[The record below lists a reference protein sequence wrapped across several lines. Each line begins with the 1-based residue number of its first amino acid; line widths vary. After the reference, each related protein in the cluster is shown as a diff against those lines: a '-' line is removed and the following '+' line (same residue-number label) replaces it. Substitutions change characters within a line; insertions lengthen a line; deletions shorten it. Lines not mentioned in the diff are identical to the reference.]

1 MGGFLSKKGLSS
13 QDSSPLE
20 MAALGR
26 PFQVG
31 MLYDCRT
38 DSLIPDVTLWDLEN
52 LKKDLK
58 MKPQKNTQ
66 VNIIT
71 LDSLDEKTSILNMT
85 TSLKASFLCGLIE
98 VDGAAKYLNDTK
110 SSKRQSRVTLHYST
124 TTRMEQ
130 LTMSHLGNQNVVYP
144 EVFEQKSA
152 THVVTGV
159 LYGAQAFFVFDQWD
173 SKEEENQHSKGKL
186 ETLIQKYI
194 SVDGKRALKMT
205 DADKETA
212 DHLNFTFYGDFL
224 LDHNPTSFLDAM
236 QIYNNLP
243 KHIDEDDK
251 LAVPVQVW
259 LYPLKHLNSQ
269 AAQLVQEISVALVS
283 KSQEVLEELDE
294 HIMRCNDIMKDG
306 VVNNFTIIRK
316 NANDFK
322 SILNQFKNTFQKELA
337 RILPNIRGGDASE
350 GELANIL
357 KKKEESPFKKFVITT
372 WLDKREKEI
381 TMLRSFFNRINEIKL
396 DIVINDL
403 DTLIYNTSIKNIVC
417 LTFTSL
423 HVCQS
428 YMSEMERYLQAPSR
442 KSSYHLSEPSEELI
456 IQNFRQHSQRFIEFA
471 EINQSSKTTRFLV
484 RSKPDGEYLGATI
497 YLYKC
502 GHLIN
507 HNFQLTSKPETLVVD
522 SQTEDSVTLKLRPP
536 KCDLEGYRVE
546 YKRLEDEE
554 WKTVNTTDKKYTIK
568 KLHPDSTYH
577 LRHRAVCEVGVS
589 QASDTIEVRT
599 LPIIKPT
606 GRHAIKD
613 KCKEMK
619 GGKLRLYLL
628 PLKSQYINTVKK
640 IETFPFGNRTSIKPS
655 KSIMVLGATGS
666 GKSILINGMVNYIL
680 GVQWADDFRFKL
692 IHEETSRSQAESQ
705 TSAVTAYEMNYQD
718 CFKVPY
724 SFTIIDTPGFGDTR
738 GIDRDKQITEQIREC
753 FSSPQGV
760 QHINA
765 VCFVVQASQ
774 ARLTHTQKYVFDS
787 ILSIFGKD
795 IANNILVL
803 ITFADG
809 QRPPVLDAIKDSNI
823 LFPKDEKG
831 SPLFFKFNNS
841 ALFANNDK
849 SNSSDGLMFDKMFW
863 DMGAKSMEGFFE
875 TLETMDAKSLA
886 LTKEVLKERKRL
898 ETVVDGLRPQI
909 SNALSK
915 SEEMR
920 QTRDIL
926 NKHITDIES
935 NKDFEYEVEETE
947 TIRESIAGTGKFI
960 TNCQKCNFTCHF
972 PCALPNDKDK
982 IRCAAMKDGV
992 CTVCPGKCVW
1002 SVHSNQQHRFIY
1014 ETKKVKKTY
1023 DELKKKYE
1031 KAKGEKM
1038 TTEQV
1043 FEWLHHELDVVEEE
1057 LHKLIEVSHY
1067 CIKQLEAIALRPNP
1081 LSTPEYIELLIQAE
1095 EQEAK
1100 PGWMERV
1107 KSLREVKEKA
1117 VIIVKLSRKEKLL
1130 PSEQKKHDSQEES
1143 KKNRGKILGLINE
1156 TYKGSKRFV
1165 CDLFSKDVK

>member
-1 MGGFLSKKGLSS
+1 
-13 QDSSPLE
+13 

-38 DSLIPDVTLWDLEN
+38 DSLIPDVSLWDLEN

-58 MKPQKNTQ
+58 IKPQNDTQ
-66 VNIIT
+66 FNIIT

-85 TSLKASFLCGLIE
+85 ASLKASFLCGLIK
-98 VDGAAKYLNDTK
+98 VDGAAKYLNNTK
-110 SSKRQSRVTLHYST
+110 SSKQQSRVTLHYST

-130 LTMSHLGNQNVVYP
+130 LTMSHLGNQNIVYP
-144 EVFEQKSA
+144 EVFEEKSA

-173 SKEEENQHSKGKL
+173 TEVEQNRDNKGKL
-186 ETLIQKYI
+186 ETLIKKYI
-194 SVDGKRALKMT
+194 TVDGKRDLKMT
-205 DADKETA
+205 DVYKETA

-224 LDHNPTSFLDAM
+224 LDHNPTSFQDAM

-243 KHIDEDDK
+243 KQLSKDDK

-259 LYPLKHLNSQ
+259 LYPLKHLNSW
-269 AAQLVQEISVALVS
+269 AARLVQEISVALVS

-316 NANDFK
+316 NVNDFK
-322 SILNQFKNTFQKELA
+322 SNLNHFKYKFQRELA
-337 RILPNIRGGDASE
+337 RVLPNIRGGDACE
-350 GELANIL
+350 GVVTNIL
-357 KKKEESPFKKFVITT
+357 KNKEESPFKKCVITT
-372 WLDKREKEI
+372 WLDKRQKEI
-381 TMLRSFFNRINEIKL
+381 TMLRNFFNRINEMRL

-423 HVCQS
+423 HVCHL
-428 YMSEMERYLQAPSR
+428 YISEMERYHQAPSR

-484 RSKPDGEYLGATI
+484 HSIPDVEYLGATI
-497 YLYKC
+497 YLYKY
-502 GHLIN
+502 GRLIN
-507 HNFQLTSKPETLVVD
+507 HNFQLPSKLETLVVE
-522 SQTEDSVTLKLRPP
+522 SQTEDSVTLMFRPP
-536 KCDLEGYRVE
+536 KCDIEGYRVE

-554 WKTVNTTDKKYTIK
+554 WKTVNTTDKSVKFTIRA
-568 KLHPDSTYH
+568 LHPASTYQ
-577 LRHRAVCEVGVS
+577 LRHRAVCQVGVS

-599 LPIIKPT
+599 LPVKKPT

-613 KCKEMK
+613 KCNEIK
-619 GGKLRLYLL
+619 GGNLRLYLL
-628 PLKSQYINTVKK
+628 PLNSQFINTVKK
-640 IETFPFGNRTSIKPS
+640 IETCSFGNRTSMKPS
-655 KSIMVLGATGS
+655 KTIMVLGATGS
-666 GKSILINGMVNYIL
+666 GKSTLINGMVNFIL
-680 GVQWADDFRFKL
+680 GVQWEDDFRFKL

-705 TSAVTAYEMNYQD
+705 TSFVTAYEMNYQD
-718 CFKVPY
+718 CFMVPY
-724 SFTIIDTPGFGDTR
+724 SFTIVDTPGFGDTR
-738 GIDRDKQITEQIREC
+738 GIDQDKQITEQIREC

-774 ARLTHTQKYVFDS
+774 TRLTHTQKYIFES

-809 QRPPVLDAIKDSNI
+809 QRPPVLDAILESNI
-823 LFPKDEKG
+823 PLPKDVEG

-841 ALFANNDK
+841 SLFANNNET
-849 SNSSDGLMFDKMFW
+849 NSSDCLMFNKMFW
-863 DMGAKSMEGFFE
+863 DMGARSMERFYT
-875 TLETMDAKSLA
+875 TLEKMDDKSLA
-886 LTKEVLKERKRL
+886 LTKEVLEERKHL
-898 ETVVDGLRPQI
+898 ETVVEGLRPQI

-915 SEEMR
+915 LEVIR
-920 QTRDIL
+920 QTCDIL
-926 NKHITDIES
+926 NKHVTDIQS
-935 NKDFEYEVEETE
+935 NRDFEYEVNVTE

-960 TNCQKCNFTCHF
+960 TNCQKCNFTCHY
-972 PCALPNDKDK
+972 PCLLPNDKDK
-982 IRCAAMKDGV
+982 IRCAAMKNEV
-992 CTVCPGKCVW
+992 CTICPGKCEW
-1002 SVHSNQQHRFIY
+1002 NIHSNQQHRFIY

-1031 KAKGEKM
+1031 QAQGELM

-1043 FEWLHHELDVVEEE
+1043 LERLQHELENVIN
-1057 LHKLIEVSHY
+1057 LANKLITECHES
-1067 CIKQLEAIALRPNP
+1067 IKRLEEIALRPNP
-1081 LSTPEYIELLIQAE
+1081 LSSPEYIELLIQAE
-1095 EQEAK
+1095 EREAK
-1100 PGWMERV
+1100 PGWMERI
-1107 KSLREVKEKA
+1107 KSLQEVKKKA
-1117 VIIVKLSRKEKLL
+1117 IIIANLSRNEKLP
-1130 PSEQKKHDSQEES
+1130 PSVQTKSQKRKSSETMGPQNS
-1143 KKNRGKILGLINE
+1143 KV
-1156 TYKGSKRFV
+1156 TKRTFWN
-1165 CDLFSKDVK
+1165 KK

>member
-1 MGGFLSKKGLSS
+1 
-13 QDSSPLE
+13 

-58 MKPQKNTQ
+58 IKPQKNTQ

-71 LDSLDEKTSILNMT
+71 LDSLDEKTSILNVT
-85 TSLKASFLCGLIE
+85 ASLKASFLSGLIE
-98 VDGAAKYLNDTK
+98 VGGAAKYLNDTK
-110 SSKRQSRVTLHYST
+110 SSKLQSRVTLHYST

-159 LYGAQAFFVFDQWD
+159 LYGAQAFFIFDQMD
-173 SKEEENQHSKGKL
+173 TKEEQNRDNKGKL
-186 ETLIQKYI
+186 ETLIKKYI
-194 SVDGKRALKMT
+194 SVDGKRDLKMI

-212 DHLNFTFYGDFL
+212 DHLNVTFYGDFL

-269 AAQLVQEISVALVS
+269 AAQVVQEISVALVS

-306 VVNNFTIIRK
+306 VVNNFSIIRK

-322 SILNQFKNTFQKELA
+322 SMLNQFKYTFQKELA
-337 RILPNIRGGDASE
+337 RVLPNIRGGDASE

-357 KKKEESPFKKFVITT
+357 KKKEESPFKKCVITT

-423 HVCQS
+423 HVCQP

-484 RSKPDGEYLGATI
+484 RSKADGEYLGATI

-507 HNFQLTSKPETLVVD
+507 KNFQLPPKPETLVVD

-554 WKTVNTTDKKYTIK
+554 WKTVNTTDKCVKCTITE
-568 KLHPDSTYH
+568 LHPTSTYQ
-577 LRHRAVCEVGVS
+577 LRHRAICQVGVS
-589 QASDTIEVRT
+589 QASDKIEVRT

-613 KCKEMK
+613 KCKEITD
-619 GGKLRLYLL
+619 GKLRIHLL
-628 PLKSQYINTVKK
+628 SLKSQFINTVKK
-640 IETFPFGNRTSIKPS
+640 IETCSFGNRTSIKPS
-655 KSIMVLGATGS
+655 KTIMVLGETGS
-666 GKSILINGMVNYIL
+666 GKSTLINGMVNYVF
-680 GVQWADDFRFKL
+680 GVQWEDDFRFKL

-705 TSAVTAYEMNYQD
+705 TSAVTVYEMNYQD

-724 SFTIIDTPGFGDTR
+724 SFTVVDTPGFGDAR
-738 GIDRDKQITEQIREC
+738 GIDQDKQITEQIREC

-760 QHINA
+760 QHITA

-774 ARLTHTQKYVFDS
+774 ARLTHTQKYIFDS

-809 QRPPVLDAIKDSNI
+809 QRPPVLNAITESNI
-823 LFPKDEKG
+823 PFPKDEKE

-841 ALFANNDK
+841 ALYANNDET
-849 SNSSDGLMFDKMFW
+849 NSSDDQMFDKMFW
-863 DMGAKSMEGFFE
+863 DMGANNMEGFFKA
-875 TLETMDAKSLA
+875 LEKMDDES
-886 LTKEVLKERKRL
+886 L
-898 ETVVDGLRPQI
+898 ETVVEVLRPKI
-909 SNALSK
+909 STALSK
-915 SEEMR
+915 REEIR
-920 QTRDIL
+920 QTRDISD
-926 NKHITDIES
+926 KHITDIES
-935 NKDFEYEVEETE
+935 NKDFEYEVDVTE
-947 TIRESIAGTGKFI
+947 TKTESIAGTGKFI
-960 TNCQKCNFTCHF
+960 TNCQKGNFTCHY
-972 PCALPNDKDK
+972 PCSLSNDEDK
-982 IRCAAMKDGV
+982 IRCSAMKDGV
-992 CTVCPGKCVW
+992 RTVCPGKC
-1002 SVHSNQQHRFIY
+1002 SRNIRSDQQHRFIS
-1014 ETKKVKKTY
+1014 EAKKVKKMF

-1031 KAKGEKM
+1031 QAQGELM
-1038 TTEQV
+1038 TTEQLS
-1043 FEWLHHELDVVEEE
+1043 EWFCHELETLIKLNYKLRKESHESIKRLEE
-1057 LHKLIEVSHY
+1057 
-1067 CIKQLEAIALRPNP
+1067 IALRRNP
-1081 LSTPEYIELLIQAE
+1081 LYFLGNIELLIQTKK
-1095 EQEAK
+1095 QEAK
-1100 PGWMERV
+1100 LEWMERN
-1107 KSLREVKEKA
+1107 KELQEVKERA
-1117 VIIVKLSRKEKLL
+1117 EIITSLIRNEELSLSVEKKSQKRKSPESKCQHIKKLL
-1130 PSEQKKHDSQEES
+1130 K
-1143 KKNRGKILGLINE
+1143 E
-1156 TYKGSKRFV
+1156 TF
-1165 CDLFSKDVK
+1165 

>member
-1 MGGFLSKKGLSS
+1 
-13 QDSSPLE
+13 

-38 DSLIPDVTLWDLEN
+38 DSLIPDVNLWDLEN

-58 MKPQKNTQ
+58 IRPQKDTQ
-66 VNIIT
+66 FKIIT
-71 LDSLDEKTSILNMT
+71 LDSLDEKTSLLNMT
-85 TSLKASFLCGLIE
+85 ASLKASFLCGLVE
-98 VDGAAKYLNDTK
+98 VAGAAKYLKDTK

-130 LTMSHLGNQNVVYP
+130 FSMSHLGNQNVVYP

-159 LYGAQAFFVFDQWD
+159 LYGAQTFFVFDQWD
-173 SKEEENQHSKGKL
+173 TKVEENRDNKGKL
-186 ETLIQKYI
+186 ETLIKKYI
-194 SVDGKRALKMT
+194 SVDGKRDLKMT

-224 LDHNPTSFLDAM
+224 LDHNPTSFQDAM

-269 AAQLVQEISVALVS
+269 AARLVQEISVALVS
-283 KSQEVLEELDE
+283 KSQEVLEELDK

-306 VVNNFTIIRK
+306 VVNNFPIIRK

-322 SILNQFKNTFQKELA
+322 SMLNQFKYTFQNELA
-337 RILPNIRGGDASE
+337 RVLPNIRGGNAIE
-350 GELANIL
+350 EELANIL
-357 KKKEESPFKKFVITT
+357 KKKEESPFKKCVITT

-381 TMLRSFFNRINEIKL
+381 TMLRSFLNRIEEMKL

-403 DTLIYNTSIKNIVC
+403 DTLIYNTSVKSVVC

-456 IQNFRQHSQRFIEFA
+456 IQNFRQHSQSFIEFA
-471 EINQSSKTTRFLV
+471 EINQNSKTMRFLV
-484 RSKPDGEYLGATI
+484 HSIPDVEYLGATI
-497 YLYKC
+497 YLYEC
-502 GHLIN
+502 GRLIN
-507 HNFQLTSKPETLVVD
+507 QNFQLPSKPETLVVD

-536 KCDLEGYRVE
+536 KCDIKGYRVE

-554 WKTVNTTDKKYTIK
+554 WKTINTTNKTVKFTE
-568 KLHPDSTYH
+568 LRPASTYQ
-577 LRHRAVCEVGVS
+577 LRHRAICQVGVS

-599 LPIIKPT
+599 LPVKKPM

-613 KCKEMK
+613 KCKEITD
-619 GGKLRLYLL
+619 GKLRLYLL
-628 PLKSQYINTVKK
+628 PLKSQFINTVKK
-640 IETFPFGNRTSIKPS
+640 IETCSFGNRTSMKPL
-655 KSIMVLGATGS
+655 KTIMVLGATGS
-666 GKSILINGMVNYIL
+666 GKSTLINGMVNFIL
-680 GVQWADDFRFKL
+680 GVHWEDDFRFKL

-718 CFKVPY
+718 YFNVPY
-724 SFTIIDTPGFGDTR
+724 SISVVDTPGFGDTR
-738 GIDRDKQITEQIREC
+738 GIDWDKQITEQIREC
-753 FSSPQGV
+753 FVSPQGV

-765 VCFVVQASQ
+765 VCFVVQACL
-774 ARLTHTQKYVFDS
+774 ARLTHTQKYIFDS

-803 ITFADG
+803 TTFADG
-809 QRPPVLDAIKDSNI
+809 QRPPVLDAITESNI
-823 LFPKDEKG
+823 PFPKDEKG
-831 SPLFFKFNNS
+831 CPLFFKFNNS
-841 ALFANNDK
+841 SLIANHDET
-849 SNSSDGLMFDKMFW
+849 NSSDDQMFDKMFW
-863 DMGAKSMEGFFE
+863 DMGAKSMERFFKA
-875 TLETMDAKSLA
+875 LEKMDAKSLA
-886 LTKEVLKERKRL
+886 LTKEVLEERKHL
-898 ETVVDGLRPQI
+898 ETLVEGLRPQI
-909 SNALSK
+909 KAELSK
-915 SEEMR
+915 REEIR

-935 NKDFEYEVEETE
+935 NKHFEYEVDVTE
-947 TIRESIAGTGKFI
+947 TKIESIAGTGEFI
-960 TNCQKCNFTCHF
+960 TNCQKCKFTCHY
-972 PCALPNDKDK
+972 PCSLPNDENK
-982 IRCAAMKDGV
+982 IKCSAIRDEV
-992 CTVCPGKCVW
+992 CTVCPGKCAW
-1002 SVHSNQQHRFIY
+1002 NIHSNQQHRFIY
-1014 ETKKVKKTY
+1014 ETKRVKKTY
-1023 DELKKKYE
+1023 DALKKKYE
-1031 KAKGEKM
+1031 DAQGELM

-1043 FEWLHHELDVVEEE
+1043 LERLQHELDDMINSIY
-1057 LHKLIEVSHY
+1057 KLITESHES
-1067 CIKQLEAIALRPNP
+1067 IKRLEQIALRPNP
-1081 LSTPEYIELLIQAE
+1081 LSSPEYIELLIQAE

-1100 PGWMERV
+1100 LGWMERV
-1107 KSLREVKEKA
+1107 KSLQEVKEKA
-1117 VIIVKLSRKEKLL
+1117 EIIANHNRKDEMP
-1130 PSEQKKHDSQEES
+1130 PSVQTSSQKRKSSETMCPQNSKVAKH
-1143 KKNRGKILGLINE
+1143 
-1156 TYKGSKRFV
+1156 TF
-1165 CDLFSKDVK
+1165 

>member
-1 MGGFLSKKGLSS
+1 
-13 QDSSPLE
+13 

-58 MKPQKNTQ
+58 IKPQENTQ

-85 TSLKASFLCGLIE
+85 ASLKASFLCGLIE
-98 VDGAAKYLNDTK
+98 VDGAAKYLNNTK
-110 SSKRQSRVTLHYST
+110 SSKRQSKVTLHYST

-130 LTMSHLGNQNVVYP
+130 LSMSHLGRQNVVYP

-173 SKEEENQHSKGKL
+173 SKEEENRDNKGKL

-194 SVDGKRALKMT
+194 SIDGKRTLKMT
-205 DADKETA
+205 DVDKATA

-224 LDHNPTSFLDAM
+224 LDHNPTSFQDAM
-236 QIYNNLP
+236 QSYNNLP
-243 KHIDEDDK
+243 KQLGKDEK

-259 LYPLKHLNSQ
+259 LYPLKHLDSQ

-322 SILNQFKNTFQKELA
+322 SMLNQFKNTFQKDLA
-337 RILPNIRGGDASE
+337 RVLPKIRGGNASE
-350 GELANIL
+350 EELANIL
-357 KKKEESPFKKFVITT
+357 KKKEESPFKKCVITT
-372 WLDKREKEI
+372 WLEKRVKEI
-381 TMLRSFFNRINEIKL
+381 TMLRSFFNRIEEIKL

-423 HVCQS
+423 HVCHS
-428 YMSEMERYLQAPSR
+428 YMLEMERYLQAPPR

-456 IQNFRQHSQRFIEFA
+456 IQNFRQHSQSFIEFA

-484 RSKPDGEYLGATI
+484 HSIPDVECLGATI
-497 YLYKC
+497 YLYEC
-502 GHLIN
+502 GRLIN
-507 HNFQLTSKPETLVVD
+507 HSFQLPSKPETLEVD
-522 SQTEDSVTLKLRPP
+522 SQTEDSVTLMLRPP

-554 WKTVNTTDKKYTIK
+554 WKTVNTTDKSVKFTIAE
-568 KLHPDSTYH
+568 LRPASTYQF
-577 LRHRAVCEVGVS
+577 RHRAVCKVGVS

-599 LPIIKPT
+599 LPVKKPT
-606 GRHAIKD
+606 GRYAIKD
-613 KCKEMK
+613 KCKEIK

-628 PLKSQYINTVKK
+628 PLKSQFINTVKK

-666 GKSILINGMVNYIL
+666 GKSTLINGMFNFIL
-680 GVQWADDFRFKL
+680 GVQWEDDFRFKL

-705 TSAVTAYEMNYQD
+705 TSAVTTYEMNYQD

-724 SFTIIDTPGFGDTR
+724 SFTIVDTPGFGDTR
-738 GIDRDKQITEQIREC
+738 GIDRDKQIAEQIREC

-765 VCFVVQASQ
+765 VCFIVQASQ

-823 LFPKDEKG
+823 PFPKDEKG

-841 ALFANNDK
+841 ALYANNDET
-849 SNSSDGLMFDKMFW
+849 NSSDCLMFDKMFW
-863 DMGAKSMEGFFE
+863 DMGAKSMEGFFKTVE
-875 TLETMDAKSLA
+875 MMDDKSLA
-886 LTKEVLKERKRL
+886 LTKEVLKERKNL
-898 ETVVDGLRPQI
+898 EMVVEGLRPQI

-915 SEEMR
+915 REEIR

-926 NKHITDIES
+926 NKHNTDIQS
-935 NKDFEYEVEETE
+935 NRDFEYEVDVTE

-960 TNCQKCNFTCHF
+960 TNCQKCNFTCHY
-972 PCALPNDKDK
+972 PCGLPNDENK
-982 IRCAAMKDGV
+982 ISCAAMKDGV
-992 CTVCPGKCVW
+992 CTICPGKCEW
-1002 SVHSNQQHRFIY
+1002 NIHSNQQHKFIY

-1031 KAKGEKM
+1031 DAQGELI

-1043 FEWLHHELDVVEEE
+1043 LKQLQHELDDVTN
-1057 LHKLIEVSHY
+1057 LIYKLITESHES
-1067 CIKQLEAIALRPNP
+1067 IKRLDEIALRPNP
-1081 LSTPEYIELLIQAE
+1081 LSSPEYIELLIQSE

-1107 KSLREVKEKA
+1107 KSLREVKEHA
-1117 VIIVKLSRKEKLL
+1117 VIIANLSASK
-1130 PSEQKKHDSQEES
+1130 QKKHDDQEERKKDS
-1143 KKNRGKILGLINE
+1143 GNNSGWFSTTCLGVEGKESIETKRQKRKSSDTMCPWNIKVTKKNL
-1156 TYKGSKRFV
+1156 
-1165 CDLFSKDVK
+1165 

>member
-1 MGGFLSKKGLSS
+1 MERIHIYNKLLYLHHLCAYFHRKRLSS
-13 QDSSPLE
+13 QDGSPME

-38 DSLIPDVTLWDLEN
+38 DSLIPDVTLWELEN

-58 MKPQKNTQ
+58 IKPQKNTQ
-66 VNIIT
+66 VNLIT

-98 VDGAAKYLNDTK
+98 VGGAAKYLKDTK

-130 LTMSHLGNQNVVYP
+130 LSTSHLGNQNVVYP

-159 LYGAQAFFVFDQWD
+159 LYGAQAFFVFDQRD
-173 SKEEENQHSKGKL
+173 SKEEENQDNKGKL
-186 ETLIQKYI
+186 ESLIKKCI
-194 SVDGKRALKMT
+194 SEDGKRDLKMT
-205 DADKETA
+205 DVDKETA
-212 DHLNFTFYGDFL
+212 NHLNLTFYGDFL
-224 LDHNPTSFLDAM
+224 LDHNPTSFQDAM

-243 KHIDEDDK
+243 KQLSKDDK

-259 LYPLKHLNSQ
+259 LYPLKHLNSR
-269 AAQLVQEISVALVS
+269 AARLVKEISVALVS
-283 KSQEVLEELDE
+283 KSQEVLEEIDE
-294 HIMRCNDIMKDG
+294 HIMRCNDIMKDS
-306 VVNNFTIIRK
+306 VVNNINIIRK

-322 SILNQFKNTFQKELA
+322 SILNQFKYTFQKELA
-337 RILPNIRGGDASE
+337 RVLPNIRGGDTSE
-350 GELANIL
+350 GELDNIL
-357 KKKEESPFKKFVITT
+357 KKKEESPFKKCIITT

-381 TMLRSFFNRINEIKL
+381 TMLRSFFNQIKEIKL

-423 HVCQS
+423 HVCRS

-471 EINQSSKTTRFLV
+471 EINQSSKTMRFLV
-484 RSKPDGEYLGATI
+484 HSNLDGEYLGATI

-502 GHLIN
+502 GRLIN
-507 HNFQLTSKPETLVVD
+507 HNFQLPSKPETLVVD

-554 WKTVNTTDKKYTIK
+554 WKTVNTTDKSVKFTITE
-568 KLHPDSTYH
+568 LRPTSTYQ
-577 LRHRAVCEVGVS
+577 LRHRAICEVGVS

-599 LPIIKPT
+599 LPVKKLM
-606 GRHAIKD
+606 GRHDIKD
-613 KCKEMK
+613 KCKDITD
-619 GGKLRLYLL
+619 GKLRLYLL
-628 PLKSQYINTVKK
+628 PLKSQFINTVKK
-640 IETFPFGNRTSIKPS
+640 IETCSFGNRTSMKPS
-655 KSIMVLGATGS
+655 KTIMVLGATGS
-666 GKSILINGMVNYIL
+666 GKSTLINGMVNFIL
-680 GVQWADDFRFKL
+680 GVQWGDDFRFKL

-718 CFKVPY
+718 YFNVPY
-724 SFTIIDTPGFGDTR
+724 SFTVVDTPGFGDTR
-738 GIDRDKQITEQIREC
+738 GIDRDKQIIEQIREC

-765 VCFVVQASQ
+765 VCFVVQASL

-795 IANNILVL
+795 IINNILVL
-803 ITFADG
+803 TTFADG
-809 QRPPVLDAIKDSNI
+809 QRPPVLDAVTESNI
-823 LFPKDEKG
+823 PFPKDVDG

-841 ALFANNDK
+841 ALIADIDETD
-849 SNSSDGLMFDKMFW
+849 SSDDLMFDKMFW
-863 DMGAKSMEGFFE
+863 DMGAKSMERFFKA
-875 TLETMDAKSLA
+875 LEKMDANSLA

-898 ETVVDGLRPQI
+898 ETVVEGLRPQI

-915 SEEMR
+915 SEEIR

-926 NKHITDIES
+926 NKYITDIES
-935 NKDFEYEVEETE
+935 NKDFEYEVYVTNTKTE
-947 TIRESIAGTGKFI
+947 SLSGAGEFI
-960 TNCQKCNFTCHF
+960 TNCQKCNFTCHY
-972 PCALPNDKDK
+972 PCSLSNDEDK
-982 IRCAAMKDGV
+982 IRCSAMKDGV
-992 CTVCPGKCVW
+992 CTVCPGKCAW
-1002 SVHSNQQHRFIY
+1002 NIHSNQQHIFIY
-1014 ETKKVKKTY
+1014 EIKKVKKTY

-1031 KAKGEKM
+1031 KAQGELM
-1038 TTEQV
+1038 TTEQML
-1043 FEWLHHELDVVEEE
+1043 ERLKHELDDVTD
-1057 LHKLIEVSHY
+1057 LIYKLITENHES
-1067 CIKQLEAIALRPNP
+1067 IKRLDEIALRPNP
-1081 LSTPEYIELLIQAE
+1081 LSSPEYIELLIQAE
-1095 EQEAK
+1095 EREAK
-1100 PGWMERV
+1100 PRWMERV

-1117 VIIVKLSRKEKLL
+1117 EIIANLSRNEELPPSLETKSQKRKSSETLCPQNIKVAKL
-1130 PSEQKKHDSQEES
+1130 
-1143 KKNRGKILGLINE
+1143 
-1156 TYKGSKRFV
+1156 T
-1165 CDLFSKDVK
+1165 